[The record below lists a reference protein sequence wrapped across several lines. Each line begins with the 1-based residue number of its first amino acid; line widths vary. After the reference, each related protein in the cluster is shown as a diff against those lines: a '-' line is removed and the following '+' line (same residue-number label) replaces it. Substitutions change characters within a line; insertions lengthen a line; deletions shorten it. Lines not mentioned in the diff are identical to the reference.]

1 VVSLLRDPCQIPI
14 LIDALV
20 AADITNRPIATLEL
34 PLLIARVASP
44 IPILLDHSDP
54 HMLFTPIA
62 IFPLVH
68 FIHPALSPIPIF
80 ALPPILPLSA
90 FLQRAI
96 LSEPVELF
104 CIALSPIA
112 ILLSPVVF
120 SWRALSQ

>member
-34 PLLIARVASP
+34 
-44 IPILLDHSDP
+44 PILLDHSDP